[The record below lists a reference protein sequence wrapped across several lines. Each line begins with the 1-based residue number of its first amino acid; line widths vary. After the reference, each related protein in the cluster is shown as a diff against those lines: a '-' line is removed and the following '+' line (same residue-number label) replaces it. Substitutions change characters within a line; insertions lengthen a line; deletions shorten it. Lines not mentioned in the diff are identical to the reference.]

1 MSREFGNSL
10 GSFRNG
16 VFGEFS
22 GESELDSGLNFS
34 GAHGVFLVISNKSG
48 GFLRKSVEGVRNER
62 VHDGH
67 GFLGDTSVRVH
78 LLEHL
83 VDIGAVAFGTTLL
96 LLLVASL
103 LGGLCRFL
111 GRSLSHCRGWEGE
124 QM

>member
-67 GFLGDTSVRVH
+67 GFLGNASFRVN
-78 LLEHL
+78 LLENFVN
-83 VDIGAVAFGTTLL
+83 VDTEGFDSSFVSSDNSFLNNFRSRSG
-96 LLLVASL
+96 
-103 LGGLCRFL
+103 FL
-111 GRSLSHCRGWEGE
+111 GSHFNFIE
-124 QM
+124 